1 MVQELGAKCHRKAN
15 VLNEVL
21 KLDCLMKS
29 LCCNCF
35 LHPKGPDVA
44 QRISQYLSTTFEHR
58 AIHLLADKFQIL
70 YDWYDN
76 VDRCCPSFTF
86 KKSTPDLLKLVVFL
100 DSKKANQAIALS
112 ASTTELWLTDCLK
125 HQGFRCKDFL
135 FENFHGVFLL
145 SSSK

>member
-1 MVQELGAKCHRKAN
+1 M
-15 VLNEVL
+15 LNEVL

-76 VDRCCPSFTF
+76 VDQLLSLFHLC
-86 KKSTPDLLKLVVFL
+86 KSTPDFLKLVVFEDEQISFRL
-100 DSKKANQAIALS
+100 HHRAL
-112 ASTTELWLTDCLK
+112 ADRLPETP
-125 HQGFRCKDFL
+125 R
-135 FENFHGVFLL
+135 L
-145 SSSK
+145 SMARIFF